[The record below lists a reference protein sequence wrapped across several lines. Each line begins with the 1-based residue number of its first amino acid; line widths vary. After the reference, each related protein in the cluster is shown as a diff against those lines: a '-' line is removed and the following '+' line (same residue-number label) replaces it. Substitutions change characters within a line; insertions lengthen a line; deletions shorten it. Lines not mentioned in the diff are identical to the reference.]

1 MTSGQILKARLLD
14 FVCGLKTVAQKVS
27 LRTQKPITEQLKFW
41 HCDCPRQRRLWKSK
55 FEMDAIRSSVL
66 DIISLRCLSSQIW
79 GVKFSI
85 EILSGSSKEWFN
97 LEITK
102 EHVHHTET
110 QEMRLALQN
119 LNVLVIFV
127 ITVIKYLMK
136 SNDE

>member
-1 MTSGQILKARLLD
+1 M
-14 FVCGLKTVAQKVS
+14 
-27 LRTQKPITEQLKFW
+27 
-41 HCDCPRQRRLWKSK
+41 
-55 FEMDAIRSSVL
+55 

-85 EILSGSSKEWFN
+85 EILSESSKEWFN

-102 EHVHHTET
+102 EHVHHTEI

-119 LNVLVIFV
+119 LSVLVIFV